1 MNIINFQK
9 KNESFDRLIYFKKRK
24 YGRKDPKKKKLDGC
38 GLCARYHPSKCINR
52 HFRGCFITPFI
63 ADFLSNGFADFM
75 S

>member
-9 KNESFDRLIYFKKRK
+9 KMNPLIDLFILRRENMVEKT
-24 YGRKDPKKKKLDGC
+24 PQKKLDGC

-52 HFRGCFITPFI
+52 HFRGCFITPFL